1 MNANVPPP
9 LPQPSTPRLPTN
21 GAVQRVEPSSLFS
34 EILDWMLVPF
44 LLVWPLSVCVTYL
57 IGIEIANSALDQS
70 LGAKGRALSEQ
81 VVWVGANNKVEL
93 RADLRT
99 ILPDED
105 AESNYFRIDSSKGE
119 LLLGEPELPI
129 FGPLQIFSPDT
140 AIYKT
145 AEFRDS
151 EVRIAAIERRE
162 ASTGAKVIVYV
173 AESLTKRKKLAY
185 EIMKGIVLPQIIV
198 VPLMIFLMWLGLRRG
213 VAPLKQLRERMV
225 ARDAHDLR
233 PLDAGNA
240 PEEVEPLII
249 AFNDL
254 LQRVENEGAAQKRFI
269 ANAAHQLRT
278 PLAGIRMQ
286 AELALRNIGDSEKNA
301 ALLKIASGTARTAHL
316 VNQLLMLA
324 RSEGAAASALP
335 LAAINLIDL
344 AREVVADGYPA
355 AAAKQIALSFEAA
368 DASLFIEG
376 HGDLLRE
383 LISNLL
389 DNAIHY
395 TPANGTVLVRVQ
407 TAPVAGADG
416 VLAVLEVEDDGIG
429 IPVAE
434 QELVFERF
442 YRVLSVGYTSANA
455 VENMGSVGSAGSG
468 IGLAIVREIAMRHGA
483 TVSVATP
490 ESGKGCVFTVTF
502 KKNLTA
508 K

>member
-1 MNANVPPP
+1 MNPSPPTP
-9 LPQPSTPRLPTN
+9 TPAPTPAPTLPRSTP
-21 GAVQRVEPSSLFS
+21 VQRIEPSSLFS

-57 IGIEIANSALDQS
+57 IGIEIANSAFDQS

-81 VVWVGANNKVEL
+81 VVWVDGSNKVEL
-93 RADLRT
+93 RVDLRT

-105 AESNYFRIDSSKGE
+105 AESTYFRIDSNKGE

-129 FGPLQIFSPDT
+129 FGPLQLYSTDI
-140 AIYKT
+140 AVYKT
-145 AEFRDS
+145 AEFRDA
-151 EVRIAAIERRE
+151 EVRIAAIERRQ
-162 ASTGAKVIVYV
+162 ASTGTKVIVYV
-173 AESLTKRKKLAY
+173 AESLVKRKKLAY

-286 AELALRNIGDSEKNA
+286 AELALRNIGDFEKTA
-301 ALLKIASGTARTAHL
+301 ALLKIASGTARTARL

-324 RSEGAAASALP
+324 RSEGAAVSALP
-335 LAAINLIDL
+335 LVAINLIDL

-355 AAAKQIALSFEAA
+355 AAAKHIALSFETSDTA
-368 DASLFIEG
+368 LLIEG

-395 TPANGTVLVRVQ
+395 TPANGRVLVRVQ
-407 TAPVAGADG
+407 TSQMAGSDG
-416 VLAVLEVEDDGIG
+416 VIAVLEVEDDGIG

-442 YRVLSVGYTSANA
+442 YRVLSSGNTGAN
-455 VENMGSVGSAGSG
+455 VIENAGSAGSG
-468 IGLAIVREIAMRHGA
+468 IGLAIVREIAIRHGA

-490 ESGKGCVFTVTF
+490 DSGKGCVFTVTF
-502 KKNLTA
+502 KKSFTA